1 MKCALVAF
9 ALLALPGS
17 AHAQYK
23 TGEQVV
29 GNVKEC
35 YYSYLGKTYVHT
47 VASYGICPLSVS
59 VNPAPTMPAPSGVTA
74 FKTGEKRR
82 DAVKDCFYSA
92 LGQSY
97 VLTVAAYE
105 LCPLSV
111 PVP

>member
-1 MKCALVAF
+1 MRWAFVAF
-9 ALLALPGS
+9 ASLALPGS
-17 AHAQYK
+17 AAAQFK

-35 YYSYLGKTYVHT
+35 YYNYLGKTYVHT
-47 VASYGICPLSVS
+47 VAAYGICPLSVS
-59 VNPAPTMPAPSGVTA
+59 VDPTPTLPAPSGVTA
-74 FKTGEKRR
+74 FKSGENLRG
-82 DAVKDCFYSA
+82 AVKDCYYTA

-97 VLTVAAYE
+97 ILAVAAYE

>member
-1 MKCALVAF
+1 MKWALIACAL
-9 ALLALPGS
+9 LTLPGIVE
-17 AHAQYK
+17 AQYK

-35 YYSYLGKTYVHT
+35 YYSYLGKTYVQT
-47 VASYGICPLSVS
+47 VASYGICPISVS
-59 VNPAPTMPAPSGVTA
+59 VNPAPTLPPPSGVTA
-74 FKTGEKRR
+74 FKTGENHRG
-82 DAVKDCFYSA
+82 AVKDCYYAA

-97 VLTVAAYE
+97 ILTVASYE

>member
-1 MKCALVAF
+1 MRWPLIAC

-17 AHAQYK
+17 AVAEFK

-35 YYSYLGKTYVHT
+35 YYSYLGETYVHT
-47 VASYGICPLSVS
+47 VPAYGICPLSVK
-59 VNPAPTMPAPSGVTA
+59 VNPTPTLPAPSGATA
-74 FKTGEKRR
+74 FKTGENLRGG
-82 DAVKDCFYSA
+82 VKDCYYSA
-92 LGQSY
+92 LGQRY

>member
-1 MKCALVAF
+1 MNWAF
-9 ALLALPGS
+9 VGCGLLALPAS
-17 AHAQYK
+17 AAAQYK

-47 VASYGICPLSVS
+47 VAAYGICPLTVT
-59 VNPAPTMPAPSGVTA
+59 VDPTPTLPAPSGLTA
-74 FKTGEKRR
+74 FKTGENVRGG
-82 DAVKDCFYSA
+82 VKDCFYSA
-92 LGQSY
+92 LGQAY
-97 VLTVAAYE
+97 VLTLAAYE